1 MSNATKVSVERQG
14 SSAYVEVC
22 FSNTSFE
29 TFFVPHVLKDTND
42 VLTYLSN
49 DHGLYASE
57 SQVLFV

>member
-1 MSNATKVSVERQG
+1 MSNVTKVSVELG
-14 SSAYVEVC
+14 TSTAYVEVC

-29 TFFVPHVLKDTND
+29 TFFVPHVLKDTNE
-42 VLTYLSN
+42 VLTYLSD